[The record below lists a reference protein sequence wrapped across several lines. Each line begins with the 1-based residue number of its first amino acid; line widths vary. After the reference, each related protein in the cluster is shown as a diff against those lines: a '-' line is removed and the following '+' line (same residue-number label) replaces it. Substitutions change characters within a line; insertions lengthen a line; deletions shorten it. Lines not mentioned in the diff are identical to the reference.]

1 MAATIPAID
10 AIDYAQRYIKNVPLL
25 PVQTKLVN
33 EVNTIMWLAAP
44 WRWTLGSLPTFT
56 LVANQQDYTIN
67 YPADF
72 LYAVDGSVIISNGD
86 GDERD
91 LRVVPTLPTAVGYVG
106 QVNRISYPAAAGAVG
121 GTVRVAPK
129 PAQVQGTQT
138 VLGLYKKSPTLFTN
152 HTVYTTA
159 MPFGDEWYHVY
170 QSGILWKAYQY
181 ADDGRAGD
189 ASTQGDQTRY
199 NGARAQFE
207 ANLQDMMA
215 REPLN
220 LVNVFN
226 RDQKEKK

>member
-1 MAATIPAID
+1 MAATIPVID
-10 AIDYAQRYIKNVPLL
+10 GIDYAQRYIKNVPLT
-25 PVQTKLVN
+25 PVQTKLIN
-33 EVNTIMWLAAP
+33 EVNTIMWMAAP
-44 WRWTLGSLPTFT
+44 WRWSLGSLPTFNLAAST
-56 LVANQQDYTIN
+56 QDYTIN

-72 LYAVDGSVIISNGD
+72 LYAVDGSIIVSNGD

-129 PAQVQGTQT
+129 PAQVNGTQT
-138 VLGLYKKSPTLFTN
+138 VLGLYKKSPTLYTNATIFTS
-152 HTVYTTA
+152 A
-159 MPFGDEWYHVY
+159 LPCGDEWFHVF
-170 QSGILWKAYQY
+170 QSGLLWKAYQY

-189 ASTQGDQTRY
+189 AVISGEKMQY
-199 NGARAQFE
+199 NGARGQFE
-207 ANLQDMMA
+207 ANLQDMMS